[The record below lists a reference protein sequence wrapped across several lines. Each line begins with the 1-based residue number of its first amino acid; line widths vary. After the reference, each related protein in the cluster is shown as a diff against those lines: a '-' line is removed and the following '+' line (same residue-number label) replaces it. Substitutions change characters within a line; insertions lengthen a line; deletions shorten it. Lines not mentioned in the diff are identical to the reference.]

1 MRSYMKQSEDLYKSP
16 GTGLVETVV
25 LLRDKKG
32 DGHIDIDLDFE
43 KLDKTG
49 GSLTVLVGL
58 FV

>member
-1 MRSYMKQSEDLYKSP
+1 MKQSEDLYKSP
-16 GTGLVETVV
+16 GTVLVETVV
-25 LLRDKKG
+25 LLRDKKV
-32 DGHIDIDLDFE
+32 DGHIDIDLDVE